1 MSSDRMEGREAMVR
15 GESSGLRFVTG
26 VVLFGGMG
34 GDGLAGTRFMPPCV
48 SSAIIAGLLLRLMG
62 LGGGRGGCL
71 EG

>member
-34 GDGLAGTRFMPPCV
+34 GDGLAGTRFMPPCA
-48 SSAIIAGLLLRLMG
+48 SSAVRKPPARRQRYT
-62 LGGGRGGCL
+62 GRDR
-71 EG
+71 